1 MENVQSEGPFC
12 QSCGMPMKRPEDF
25 GTNDDGTKNDDYCN
39 YCFQK
44 GKFTDPGITLTQ
56 MIDKVFGM
64 LVQMK
69 IMPEALARETT
80 KTFIPKLKR
89 WQDE

>member
-1 MENVQSEGPFC
+1 MENVQPKGPFC

-25 GTNDDGTKNDDYCN
+25 GTKADGTKKDDYCC

-44 GKFTDPGITLTQ
+44 GKFTNPGITLEQ

-64 LVQMK
+64 MVQMK
-69 IMPEALARETT
+69 IMPEALAKETT

-89 WQDE
+89 WQDK